1 MQTTDVE
8 KMTVSVKTAIGLL
21 LAVASGVAGGVV
33 NQVRLGAKV
42 DSVQEKLV
50 TLQQDV
56 RAFSKVN
63 DLQTKIESLQLHGS
77 DAVQKL
83 AVEMGMIKQSVDAFR
98 SFGSPGE
105 VKRMDSIEVR
115 LVDLERK
122 VEVHE
127 QLDRERQKALSD
139 KLLIKP

>member
-42 DSVQEKLV
+42 DSVQEKIIV
-50 TLQQDV
+50 LQQDV
-56 RAFSKVN
+56 RAFSRVG
-63 DLQTKIESLQLHGS
+63 DLQVKLDSLQLHGS

-83 AVEMGMIKQSVDAFR
+83 AIEMGGIKQAVDAYR
-98 SFGSPGE
+98 NFGSPGE
-105 VKRMDSIEVR
+105 IKRMDAMEIR

-122 VEVHE
+122 VEIHD
-127 QLDRERQKALSD
+127 QLDRERQKAISD